1 MPELP
6 DVEIERRHAK
16 RWVVGHA
23 IRHIHVP
30 DPEILEDTSPA
41 ALGRRLHGRWVT
53 GSRRHGKYLFLETDG
68 DPWLLLHFGMTGH
81 LERISKGA
89 QAPEY
94 TDFTLMLDDDSAIA
108 YVAPRKL
115 GRVGV
120 IDDPDAYVAARGLGP
135 DVLRLD
141 REGFDELARSRRGGT
156 KCWLMDQAA
165 MAGLGNVYT
174 DEILFRARLHPKTPV
189 AALDADG
196 LHRLFEAISEVL
208 HIAIEAGAD
217 PARMPDD
224 CLLRHREPGAACP
237 RCRGVV
243 QQLRACGRTAYF
255 CPECQPR
262 PDGR

>member
-16 RWVVGHA
+16 RWVVGRA
-23 IRHIHVP
+23 IRHVHVP
-30 DPEILEDTSPA
+30 EPEILEDTSPA
-41 ALGRRLHGRWVT
+41 ALGRRLHGRRVT

-68 DPWLLLHFGMTGH
+68 APWLLLHFGMTGH
-81 LERISKGA
+81 LEQIGKDA

-94 TDFTLMLDDDSAIA
+94 TDFTLVLDDDSAVA

-120 IDDPDAYVAARGLGP
+120 IDDPGAYVAAQGLGP

-141 REGFDELARSRRGGT
+141 REGFAALAEGRRGGT

-174 DEILFRARLHPKTPV
+174 DEILFRARLHPKTLV
-189 AALDADG
+189 AALDGDG
-196 LHRLFEAISEVL
+196 RRRLFDAVAEVL
-208 HIAIEAGAD
+208 RISIEAGAD
-217 PARMPDD
+217 PARMPGDW
-224 CLLRHREPGAACP
+224 LLPHREPGAACP
-237 RCRGVV
+237 RCGGDV
-243 QQLRACGRTAYF
+243 QKIKACGRTAYV
-255 CPECQPR
+255 CPECQPP
-262 PDGR
+262 PDGQ